1 MSFDLGELTLWQN
14 ISVAVLLGL
23 TFIFVIIKFFKI
35 IGFTESNFG
44 KLLLKEQIVAKPE
57 FSRWWVPVASVS
69 IHLCIG
75 SVYAWSIFNPA
86 LIKTI
91 GVVTSS
97 ADDWALKEVVWIY
110 STAIVFLGL
119 SAAFAGTWL
128 EKVGPR
134 MVGLVAAFCW
144 GGGFLI
150 GSIGIINHQLWLIY
164 LGYGV
169 IGGCGLGLGY
179 VSPVSTLIRWFP
191 DRRGMATGMAIMGFG
206 GGAFFG
212 ARIKDFFIQYYYKA
226 PVLLS
231 NISESDLIT
240 KAGKRFAETAEGL
253 KEVVVVGTNDI
264 ANMIVPGDAGV
275 YLAGTGSVGVSETFF
290 SLGAIY
296 FVVMTLA
303 SLSYK
308 VPAEGWVPKGWS
320 PPSDAEIEKKMIATK
335 HVHIDEALRTPQFY
349 FLWVILCFNVTAGI
363 GVLGV
368 AKTMIT
374 EIFQKKATL
383 IVTSAFTTWYV
394 MLISIFNMAGRIIW
408 ASASDFIGRKNTY
421 YCFFILGIIL
431 YSSIPIS
438 AQTFD
443 IAPVMVWLIL
453 FYAATMIIFTMY
465 GGGFATIPA
474 YLADMFG
481 TRYVGGIH
489 GRLLTAWSTAG
500 VLGPVIITS
509 LRGSSINNAINDLA
523 AKVDPQTF
531 SEKFGASI
539 ESLDELVKAKT
550 VTIQNLL
557 EILPPGTPDPTSQ
570 VYNKTMI
577 VMACLLGIA
586 LMANFLVKPV
596 DPKHHMKD

>member
-1 MSFDLGELTLWQN
+1 MSLDLGQLALWQN
-14 ISVAVLLGL
+14 ITLAVLVGL
-23 TFIFVIIKFFKI
+23 TFIFSVIKLFKF
-35 IGFTESNFG
+35 IGFTESGLG
-44 KLLLKEQIVAKPE
+44 KLLLKEQIVAKPG
-57 FSRWWVPVASVS
+57 FNRWWVPVASVS

-91 GVVTSS
+91 GIVTSS
-97 ADDWALKEVVWIY
+97 ANDWVLKEVVWIY

-119 SAAFAGTWL
+119 SAAFAGSWL

-150 GSIGIINHQLWLIY
+150 GGLGIIYHQLWLIY

-179 VSPVSTLIRWFP
+179 VSPVATLIRWFP

-226 PVLLS
+226 PEILS

-253 KEVVVVGTNDI
+253 KEVVVIGVNDV
-264 ANMIVPGDAGV
+264 ANMIVPGDVGV
-275 YLAGTGSVGVSETFF
+275 YLVGTGSVGISQTFF
-290 SLGAIY
+290 TLGAIY
-296 FVVMTLA
+296 FLVMTIA
-303 SLSYK
+303 ALSYRIPSK
-308 VPAEGWVPKGWS
+308 DWFPKGWV
-320 PPSDAEIEKKMIATK
+320 PPSDAEIQKKMITTK

-349 FLWVILCFNVTAGI
+349 LLWVILCFNVTAGI

-374 EIFQKKATL
+374 EIFQKKAAL

-394 MLISIFNMAGRIIW
+394 MLISIFNMAGRFIW
-408 ASASDFIGRKNTY
+408 ASASDYIGRKNTY

-438 AQTFD
+438 AQTLD
-443 IAPVMVWLIL
+443 IAPVIVWLIL
-453 FYAATMIIFTMY
+453 FYGATLIIFTMY

-509 LRGSSINNAINDLA
+509 IRGSSINNAINDLSS
-523 AKVDPQTF
+523 KVNPQTF
-531 SEKFGASI
+531 FEKFGTGI
-539 ESLDELVKAKT
+539 ENLNELVKAKT

-577 VMACLLGIA
+577 VMACLLGVA
-586 LMANFLVKPV
+586 LIANFLVKPV
-596 DPKHHMKD
+596 DSKHHMK

>member
-1 MSFDLGELTLWQN
+1 MSLDLGQLALWQN
-14 ISVAVLLGL
+14 ITVAVLLGL
-23 TFIFVIIKFFKI
+23 FFIFVIIKFFKI
-35 IGFTESNFG
+35 IGFTESGFG
-44 KLLLKEQIVAKPE
+44 KLLLKEQIIAKPG

-86 LIKTI
+86 LIKAI

-119 SAAFAGTWL
+119 AAAFAGTWL

-150 GSIGIINHQLWLIY
+150 GSVGIINHQLWLIY

-212 ARIKDFFIQYYYKA
+212 ARIKDFFILYYYKA
-226 PVLLS
+226 PELLS

-240 KAGKRFAETAEGL
+240 KAGKRFTETAEGL
-253 KEVVVVGTNDI
+253 KEVVVVGTNDV

-275 YLAGTGSVGVSETFF
+275 YLVGSGSVGVSETFF
-290 SLGAIY
+290 TLGAIY
-296 FVVMTLA
+296 FVVMTIA
-303 SLSYK
+303 ALSYR
-308 VPAEGWVPKGWS
+308 VPAEGWMPKGWT
-320 PPSDAEIEKKMIATK
+320 PPSDAEIEKKMITTK

-349 FLWVILCFNVTAGI
+349 LLWVILCFNVTAGI

-374 EIFQKKATL
+374 EIFQKKAAL

-421 YCFFILGIIL
+421 YCFFILGILL

-443 IAPVMVWLIL
+443 IAPVVVWLIL

-481 TRYVGGIH
+481 TKYVGGIH

-531 SEKFGASI
+531 LEKFGASI
-539 ESLDELVKAKT
+539 ENLDELVKAKT

-557 EILPPGTPDPTSQ
+557 EILPPGTADPTSQ

-586 LMANFLVKPV
+586 LVANFLVKPV
-596 DPKHHMKD
+596 NPKHHMKD